1 VKHSR
6 VCVSKDLSDMFPIRN
21 GLKQGGTLSPLLL
34 NFALEHTIRWVQV
47 NQEGLKLT
55 HQPLVH
61 ADDVNIL
68 EGSEHTIKET
78 TEALVVASKE
88 IGPDVNAD
96 KTKYMFMPRYQN
108 AGQSMKN
115 DNSSF
120 ERVEE

>member
-1 VKHSR
+1 
-6 VCVSKDLSDMFPIRN
+6 MFPIRN